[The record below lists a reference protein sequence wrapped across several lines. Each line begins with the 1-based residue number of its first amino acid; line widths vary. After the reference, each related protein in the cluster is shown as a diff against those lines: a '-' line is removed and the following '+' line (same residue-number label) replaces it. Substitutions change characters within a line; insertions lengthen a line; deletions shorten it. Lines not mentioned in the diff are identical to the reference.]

1 MKEHILSIRVDSPI
15 KDEVDRVADYI
26 QQTSSNTSRMLI
38 QLALDQVKKKP
49 FTLLEHAQKNQ
60 QSS

>member
-38 QLALDQVKKKP
+38 QLALDQVKKRP
-49 FTLLEHAQKNQ
+49 FALLEHAKKNQ